1 VTDEQ
6 LTNAGVANGRTPMG
20 GTGSDGLASADPV
33 GSMRI
38 TDCTLTLPGTGEILS
53 SLDLELRCGCVTWLV
68 GESGTG
74 KSSLCNL
81 LAGLSPSGAKTT
93 GVLEMGAG
101 GGSGDSSETQQPCVG
116 TVGRST
122 DARASQRLDSG
133 TRQRFELGTARGRR
147 GLAKLRRSGVLAWAP
162 QNAMDTFPPRLRLRD
177 WFARSGFDVPD
188 LAPFGLDGTMLEK
201 LPHQFSGGQISR
213 ISLAGALA
221 RSPRLLVC
229 DEPTAGLDP
238 EQADDVVAVINE
250 HASAVE
256 RAVLAVTHDLSAL
269 ERNAR
274 SEDRVAVIFDG
285 HIIETCSASDFLA
298 GRGDNAYVRALAAA
312 APARGAHPL
321 PVVDETRPRPWV
333 YRDGDE
339 LRRLGEGQHTEP
351 VGARERGSRLG
362 EDERADTGLTWKD
375 GGEHG
380 AD

>member
-1 VTDEQ
+1 MIGG
-6 LTNAGVANGRTPMG
+6 LANGRTPMG
-20 GTGSDGLASADPV
+20 GTSSDGAP

-38 TDCTLTLPGTGEILS
+38 TDCTLALPGVGEILS

-101 GGSGDSSETQQPCVG
+101 GGSGDSSETQQPGDG
-116 TVGRST
+116 TGGRSP
-122 DARASQRLDSG
+122 DVRVSQRFDSG
-133 TRQRFELGTARGRR
+133 TRQRFDLGTARGRR

-162 QNAMDTFPPRLRLRD
+162 QNAMDTFPPKLRLRD

-188 LAPFGLDGTMLEK
+188 LAPFGLDEAMLEK

-213 ISLAGALA
+213 ISLAAALA

-238 EQADDVVAVINE
+238 EQADAVVAVINE
-250 HASAVE
+250 HASAPE

-321 PVVDETRPRPWV
+321 PVADETRPRPWA

-339 LRRLGEGQHTEP
+339 LRRLGSGDDTEP
-351 VGARERGSRLG
+351 GGAGDRGSCLG
-362 EDERADTGLTWKD
+362 EGERADTGLTWKD
-375 GGEHG
+375 GGDHG